1 MDINHLKLIQNYL
14 ANANLRLSIAKVD
27 KVSQNWRFFNMRP
40 SYNALYFIREGE
52 GWIKIDEQEYH
63 PSPGQIVL
71 MPAGSLHSISVVG
84 DNTYRKFWC
93 HFTAKVDTLNLFQ
106 LIHLPHVLDVPDEAY
121 MEQLFKELID
131 AYGSNAW
138 TAPLQRNEILM
149 KLVRHYLDIV
159 PDRQLSLSML
169 PDMQKLNT
177 VFQYIEEHINDNVSV
192 EQLAGLI
199 HYNPNYF
206 IRFFK
211 SKMKMTPVQY
221 IIKVRI
227 EKTKGLLMTT
237 DLTLEEIG
245 KKVGME
251 VHYLCRVFKQS
262 TNMSPGEF
270 RNQIMSNR

>member
-40 SYNALYFIREGE
+40 SYNSLYFIREGE

-106 LIHLPHVLDVPDEAY
+106 LIHLPHVLDVPDESY